1 MIAFINLVMLDVVFW
16 LGVVV
21 AERGVARGFAPGV
34 RDLGT
39 GEETGSFYHLN
50 MDRICKKTQF
60 VRDLGTYD

>member
-39 GEETGSFYHLN
+39 GEEIST
-50 MDRICKKTQF
+50 I
-60 VRDLGTYD
+60 